1 MKAHGYNRKSVSGI
15 ILSTER
21 ALDWHHFGRTATS
34 MGVAHKEGPGEHSA
48 SLSRTT
54 PALVWGPLCGSLE
67 NPLWGSQC
75 PREGLYVKL
84 GGLRRRSKGEFGV

>member
-21 ALDWHHFGRTATS
+21 ALGWHHLRRTATS
-34 MGVAHKEGPGEHSA
+34 MGVAHKEGPGGHSA

-54 PALVWGPLCGSLE
+54 AVLMWGPLRGGLE
-67 NPLWGSQC
+67 NPLWG
-75 PREGLYVKL
+75 P
-84 GGLRRRSKGEFGV
+84 